1 MELTIFYGYRDT
13 KPKEISLEEIVQRI
27 KGDEQLRNLTEK
39 HRYYLSLNLKDDA
52 QRWKESC
59 PCFAVAARFSNGK
72 DTANITELTAIAA
85 AFGIQACA

>member
-39 HRYYLSLNLKDDA
+39 HRYYLSLNLKNDA

-59 PCFAVAARFSNGK
+59 PCFDASIEYAG
-72 DTANITELTAIAA
+72 L
-85 AFGIQACA
+85 